1 MSSKKGA
8 QSGGLQVT
16 GKVEH
21 GWSRKL
27 LVPEQ
32 RYVEFVDSLYSSS
45 YRVLF
50 CFIFGRLTNR
60 KISSLYNFITFCK
73 MWIFKSSFQKYDAIH
88 SFVIQWNS

>member
-60 KISSLYNFITFCK
+60 KISSVRVYTILSHFVRCGYSKVVFKNMMQFIA
-73 MWIFKSSFQKYDAIH
+73 SS
-88 SFVIQWNS
+88 

>member
-27 LVPEQ
+27 LVSEQ

-50 CFIFGRLTNR
+50 CIFRRLTNR
-60 KISSLYNFITFCK
+60 KISSVRVYHNFITFVRCGYSK
-73 MWIFKSSFQKYDAIH
+73 VVFKSMMQFIAS
-88 SFVIQWNS
+88 S

>member
-16 GKVEH
+16 GEVEH

-27 LVPEQ
+27 LVSEQ
-32 RYVEFVDSLYSSS
+32 RYVEFVDSFSSS

-60 KISSLYNFITFCK
+60 KISSVRVYHNFITFVRCGYSK
-73 MWIFKSSFQKYDAIH
+73 VVFKSMMQFIAS
-88 SFVIQWNS
+88 S